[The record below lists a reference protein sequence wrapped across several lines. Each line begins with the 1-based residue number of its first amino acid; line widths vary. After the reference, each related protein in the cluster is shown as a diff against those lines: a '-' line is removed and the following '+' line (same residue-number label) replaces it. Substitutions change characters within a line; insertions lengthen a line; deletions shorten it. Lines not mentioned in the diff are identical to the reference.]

1 MVQNFGARAILGL
14 RKFNCISKGQ
24 RSLRWLDVTGKVMFN
39 DLVSAFKCINGLALD
54 YLGKYFDKGSAVHNK
69 NTRVCSNFVVP

>member
-1 MVQNFGARAILGL
+1 MVRCDG
-14 RKFNCISKGQ
+14 KGY
-24 RSLRWLDVTGKVMFN
+24 

-69 NTRVCSNFVVP
+69 NTKVCSNFVVP

>member
-1 MVQNFGARAILGL
+1 MVQNFGARAILDL

-24 RSLRWLDVTGKVMFN
+24 RSLRWLDVTEKVMFN
-39 DLVSAFKCINGLALD
+39 ELISAFKCINGLALD

-69 NTRVCSNFVVP
+69 NTRGGNSFVVP